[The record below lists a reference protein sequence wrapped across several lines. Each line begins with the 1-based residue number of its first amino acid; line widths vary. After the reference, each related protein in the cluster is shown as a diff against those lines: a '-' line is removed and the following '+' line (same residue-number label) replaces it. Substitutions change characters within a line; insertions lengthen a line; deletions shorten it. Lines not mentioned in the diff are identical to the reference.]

1 MAGRDVVV
9 IGASSGG
16 VEALMELAGR
26 LPPDLPAAVFVV
38 VHVLEAAPSVLP
50 RLLDRVGPLRAV
62 HPEDGDPIEAGRIFV
77 APPDHHLLL
86 ERGRVRVTRGPK
98 ENRHRPAVD
107 PLFRTAALAYGPSV
121 VGVVLTGARN
131 DGTAGLMAIKRRGGV
146 AVVQDPAEAL
156 FASMPEHALE
166 YVDVDHRV
174 PLENLASLLDRLCRE
189 PVEPQGERGAY
200 EGMTDEMEF
209 EAKVVGLDP
218 GVVESGEHVGEL
230 AGFTCPDCAGPLYE
244 INDGELVRFR
254 CRVGHAFTA
263 EDALDGKL
271 EALESAL
278 YAALNTLE
286 ESAEMADR
294 LAARSRQHGHA
305 HATSRFE
312 SRAREARRQ
321 AGTIRA
327 VLVGETPNSSADAG

>member
-1 MAGRDVVV
+1 MAGRAIVV

-16 VEALMELAGR
+16 VEALMRLAGD

-38 VHVLEAAPSVLP
+38 VHIPDTTTSVLP
-50 RLLDRVGPLRAV
+50 RILMKAGTLGAV
-62 HPEDGDPIEAGRIFV
+62 HPEDGDPIEAGCIFV

-86 ERGRVRVTRGPK
+86 EEGRVLVRQGPK

-107 PLFRTAALAYGPSV
+107 PLFRTAALAYGPRV

-146 AVVQDPAEAL
+146 AVVQNPDDAL
-156 FASMPEHALE
+156 FAGMPEHALD
-166 YVDVDHRV
+166 YVDVDHCV
-174 PLENLASLLDRLCRE
+174 PLGELAPLLDRLCRE
-189 PVEPQGERGAY
+189 PADPQIGAY
-200 EGMTDEMEF
+200 EGVTDEMEF
-209 EAKVVGLDP
+209 ESKVAGLDP
-218 GVVESGEHVGEL
+218 GVIESGEHAGEL
-230 AGFTCPDCAGPLYE
+230 VGFTCPDCAGPLYE
-244 INDGELVRFR
+244 IKDGELVRYR

-263 EDALDGKL
+263 EDALDGKV

-294 LAARSRQHGHA
+294 LAARSRQYGHA

-312 SRAREARRQ
+312 RRAQDARRQ
-321 AGTIRA
+321 AATIRA
-327 VLVGETPNSSADAG
+327 VLVRETPDASADAG